1 MHKYKGADEKHR
13 ILVQCGQALGNTR
26 PPATIKLE
34 LTIDGRGPMEMK
46 MFKASD
52 TSDNPRWWGWFVCFR
67 EQLQV
72 LLRNSSDGQL
82 TALVTTIDGI
92 PRMSPIQLTCN
103 GSKRLTAVLQTIK
116 TRAPHKKPKKDVI
129 GKKKVK

>member
-1 MHKYKGADEKHR
+1 MHKYAGTDEGHR
-13 ILVQCGQALGNTR
+13 ILVQCDQALGNTR

-52 TSDNPRWWGWFVCFR
+52 AADNPRWWAWFACFR
-67 EQLQV
+67 EQMQV

-82 TALVTTIDGI
+82 TALVTRIDGI
-92 PRMSPIQLTCN
+92 PRMSPIKLA
-103 GSKRLTAVLQTIK
+103 KEVAAV
-116 TRAPHKKPKKDVI
+116 A
-129 GKKKVK
+129 KKKTPRRGKSDVVGK